1 VAKNVK
7 AKKKIKAKA
16 KPVKKATPTK
26 KTAKKAVKKTAKPVK
41 KAAPKKSAAKKSV
54 TKAVKATK
62 PAAKKSVKAKP
73 ASTKTKKSAPVKA
86 VAFKPTVKP
95 APKAKVDYTKAI
107 TPLGDRLVVRL
118 TQVERMSPGG
128 LFLPDSVSST
138 TGYLKGEVLAAGH
151 GTFTKKGHHKLLDV
165 KIGDLILFSDY
176 SSTKIKY
183 NDEDLHIVH
192 ETDVLGVTK

>member
-1 VAKNVK
+1 MAKNVK
-7 AKKKIKAKA
+7 AKKKIMAKA
-16 KPVKKATPTK
+16 KPVKKATPAK
-26 KTAKKAVKKTAKPVK
+26 KPAKKAVKKTAKPVK

-54 TKAVKATK
+54 TK
-62 PAAKKSVKAKP
+62 PAAKKSAP
-73 ASTKTKKSAPVKA
+73 AKA